1 MNPSWVCVPTRNIRK
16 DELGRQSTDNQIFS
30 KPPIG
35 FDWILPCFAGEAGR
49 LFLRALLLNGYRN
62 VMWKK
67 RKKPAQATRC
77 VTVQWM
83 MIVVVVV
90 VSRAEGLYS
99 IGPNR
104 KALLP
109 GLLSITY
116 PVII

>member
-1 MNPSWVCVPTRNIRK
+1 
-16 DELGRQSTDNQIFS
+16 
-30 KPPIG
+30 
-35 FDWILPCFAGEAGR
+35 
-49 LFLRALLLNGYRN
+49 
-62 VMWKK
+62 MWKK

-83 MIVVVVV
+83 IIVVVVV